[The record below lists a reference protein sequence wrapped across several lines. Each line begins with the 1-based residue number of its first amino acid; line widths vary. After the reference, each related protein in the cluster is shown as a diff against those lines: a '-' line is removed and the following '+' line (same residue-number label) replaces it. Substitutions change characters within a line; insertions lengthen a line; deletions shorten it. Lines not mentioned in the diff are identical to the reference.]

1 MQSEK
6 AVSVKAIKY
15 LFSTYLNSRL
25 EREKNQ
31 LFKENEIFVCY
42 C

>member
-6 AVSVKAIKY
+6 AVSAKAIKY
-15 LFSTYLNSRL
+15 LFSTYSNSRL